1 MTAPHGSRIASFLL
15 ACAMFA
21 VICFCLRTCQGRIDY
36 RLPVE
41 AIPEAYR

>member
-1 MTAPHGSRIASFLL
+1 MTAPHGSRIASFML

-21 VICFCLRTCQGRIDY
+21 VICFCLRTCQCRIED

-41 AIPEAYR
+41 PIPEAYR